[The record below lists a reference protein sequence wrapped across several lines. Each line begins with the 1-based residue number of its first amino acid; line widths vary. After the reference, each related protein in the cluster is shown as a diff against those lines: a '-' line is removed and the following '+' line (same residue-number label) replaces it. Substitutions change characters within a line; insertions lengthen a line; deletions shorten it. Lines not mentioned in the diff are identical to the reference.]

1 MSVTNTFFTP
11 ERAMERF
18 FYIQGL
24 TKDEFYTD
32 GGMNVSLEW
41 LLYCELKRCGY
52 ERIVF
57 FSSEWKFYCYDEES
71 FQLMEYGR
79 PKKIEVEKTPKKKG
93 LKKGRWEKQTVVKQ
107 AGSQPEASEK
117 EDFPH
122 SAHRHFRGPGFPYG
136 LCDVRR
142 RTIWVMCFPLP
153 SPRWLCY

>member
-117 EDFPH
+117 EEKPEGKTSLFDFTGMF
-122 SAHRHFRGPGFPYG
+122 SK
-136 LCDVRR
+136 LKMLM
-142 RTIWVMCFPLP
+142 I
-153 SPRWLCY
+153 